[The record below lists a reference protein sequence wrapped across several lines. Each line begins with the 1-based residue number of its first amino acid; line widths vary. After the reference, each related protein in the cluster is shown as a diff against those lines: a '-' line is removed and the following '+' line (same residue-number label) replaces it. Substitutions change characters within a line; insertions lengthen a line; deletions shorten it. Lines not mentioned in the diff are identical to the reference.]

1 MKIGPLELRRARAAA
16 ATPTT
21 APHKPAG
28 ASGTIN
34 MAGFLVPDEY
44 NDDLRWPDSL
54 KIYRRMLRGDAAV
67 REAYMHTVAPVLN
80 ATWDIDPASDDPQ
93 DLEIAEFIRRAYFE
107 WPVSPFKQTLALT
120 LHYLAQGF
128 QLFELTEQIVDAEIV
143 YQDPKTNSDVTVP
156 TRQFVTWRRWEHR
169 RPETI
174 WKWNSVDGELQDVIQ
189 LAYKDGTYGEWEIPV
204 ADIAL
209 FVNEQ
214 EGDDFT
220 GVSLLRSAY
229 KSWYEKDL
237 IEKIMTMSVERHGLG
252 VTVGYLPDEARN
264 DEEMIARF
272 DSMFASL
279 KAGQSSHLIFPGPKQ
294 QASTVAG
301 GAATGY
307 LVEVL
312 TPGGGLPDFV
322 PILNY
327 LRGDIKGAVLAR
339 FSELGH
345 SGGGSSGKSGGNTNT
360 QAEIWYA
367 ALHATAD
374 YVASVHNEKIKQLV
388 LRNYTDIERFP
399 TLVPRDI
406 ETKSLSTFAAANAA
420 LVAAGAI
427 EPDKSYR
434 AYIRAGIDAPDED
447 ETSDVEDPADHTEP
461 EGGGAVDPQEAQKRL
476 DQQDQDQQMADNA
489 AAIGKIVAELQAAA
503 DDVVSARRKDERS
516 GIADSVR
523 AAAELLAALPK
534 APDVHVALGDS
545 IHGHRHEH
553 RHDGL
558 NADQVRDLLD
568 AQKAAIE
575 KDMQRL
581 LAEQQPA
588 KAARQWV
595 DRDADGRLTAVREY
609 DDAGALIRY
618 RRVTAHND
626 DGTVKTII
634 DEPTQ
639 EA

>member
-1 MKIGPLELRRARAAA
+1 MKLGPLEWPRRAQAA
-16 ATPTT
+16 ATPATP
-21 APHKPAG
+21 PHKPAG

-34 MAGFLVPDEY
+34 MSGFLVPDEY
-44 NDDLRWPDSL
+44 NDDLRFPESL

-128 QLFELTEQIVDAEIV
+128 QLFELTEQVVDAELV
-143 YQDPKTNSDVTVP
+143 YADPKSGEDVTVP
-156 TRQFVTWRRWEHR
+156 SRQFVTWRRWEHR

-174 WKWNSVDGELQDVIQ
+174 WRWNTVDGELIDVVQI
-189 LAYKDGTYGEWEIPV
+189 AFKDGNYGEWTIP
-204 ADIAL
+204 ADDIAL

-220 GVSLLRSAY
+220 GVSLLRSVY

-252 VTVGYLPDEARN
+252 VTVGYLPDDARN
-264 DEEMIARF
+264 DDEMVARF

-294 QASTVAG
+294 SSTAVG
-301 GAATGY
+301 GSSGY

-345 SGGGSSGKSGGNTNT
+345 SGGSGASKSGGNTNT

-367 ALHATAD
+367 ALHAAAD

-388 LRNYTDIERFP
+388 LRNYADIERFP

-427 EPDKSYR
+427 IADDSYR
-434 AYIRAGIDAPDED
+434 AYVRAGIDAPDED
-447 ETSDVEDPADHTEP
+447 ETTQGTDPADHEP
-461 EGGGAVDPQEAQKRL
+461 EGPGAVKPPAPGDGL
-476 DQQDQDQQMADNA
+476 DQQMAENA
-489 AAIGKIVAELQAAA
+489 AAIAKLADRMKTIA
-503 DDVVSARRKDERS
+503 DDVVTAGRRADRET
-516 GIADSVR
+516 IAG
-523 AAAELLAALPK
+523 ELVELIAALPK
-534 APDVHVALGDS
+534 APDVHVTMGDS
-545 IHGHRHEH
+545 LHGHQH

-558 NADQVRDLLD
+558 TADQVRDLLD
-568 AQKAAIE
+568 TQKAAIE
-575 KDMQRL
+575 ADMARL
-581 LAEQQPA
+581 LDEQRPV

-595 DRDADGRLTAVREY
+595 DRDSDGRLVGVREY
-609 DDAGALIRY
+609 DAAGTLIRY